1 MIQPTRREIAIQI
14 LEAAKNDEPDLSS
27 YYQFYQDLLQIQDEA
42 ESSIINDLEMVD
54 DEALKKRAMAGLPQL
69 SFDHL
74 SVYDSSFRDYV
85 QNILEI
91 LIVYQ
96 EEKVDRFPIE
106 EENLVQMA
114 RERFSQTDNKDS
126 TDLLGLAIDLA
137 LMPYIEHATTQIK
150 EFLDKTKW
158 LKQNCPA
165 CGGETNFA
173 CLDEKDGGR
182 TLVCSRCRY
191 QWHYKR
197 TGCPYCQNS
206 DPVKLRYY
214 PAGEK
219 KAYRLYV
226 CDSCKRYLKAV
237 DLRIAGSSFDLIAGP
252 ILTWSL
258 DKAAREKGYR

>member
-1 MIQPTRREIAIQI
+1 MIHQTRREKAIRK
-14 LEAAKNDEPDLSS
+14 LEAAKKDEPDLSS
-27 YYQFYQDLLQIQDEA
+27 YYQLYQDLLQIQEET
-42 ESSIINDLEMVD
+42 ESRIINDLEMVD
-54 DEALKKRAMAGLPQL
+54 EEALKKRAIAGLPQL

-74 SVYDSSFRDYV
+74 SIDGKSFRNDV
-85 QNILEI
+85 ENILKI
-91 LIVYQ
+91 LIAYQ
-96 EEKVDRFPIE
+96 EEKVELFPGDE
-106 EENLVQMA
+106 ETLLLMA
-114 RERFSQTDNKDS
+114 RERFSQTENKDM

-150 EFLDKTKW
+150 EFLDKAKW
-158 LKQNCPA
+158 LKQTCPA

-182 TLVCSRCRY
+182 TLICSRCRY
-191 QWHYKR
+191 EWHYKR

-206 DPVKLRYY
+206 DPKNLRYY